1 MSERPQHVAVVG
13 RDPKLRA
20 RRALRDALERLGFL
34 PAAKWTV
41 AQVLGNKWLRRYC
54 TSNFSSGKV
63 VLGEKNRYVFSVF
76 PLEWI
81 RVDIDGADYD
91 LDLERGAPL
100 PFADASQQVIYSAHV
115 VEHLD
120 QTSFECFLSES
131 FRILVT
137 GGAIRIETPDAER
150 LIQAYRQRDEA
161 VLRRFRENRQRD
173 LIDRFGFPEKYLEDH
188 LTVLGELS
196 NYIDRR
202 INSGHIPVYATKDE
216 FEQKLNTL
224 DIESLAAWCVSLQ
237 TDEQLASGGH
247 QNWMSWEKLRRHLV
261 AAGFERVVRADFG
274 VTAIPGLKLNR
285 GFGSI
290 REKRHRAFYSVYVE
304 AFK

>member
-1 MSERPQHVAVVG
+1 MNSRAKAG
-13 RDPKLRA
+13 RDPKLRL
-20 RRALRDALERLGFL
+20 RRALRSALERLGL
-34 PAAKWTV
+34 LRAAKWTV
-41 AQVLGNKWLRRYC
+41 AQVLGNRRLRQYC

-91 LDLERGAPL
+91 LDLERGSPL
-100 PFADASQQVIYSAHV
+100 PFADGSQQVIYSAHV

-120 QTSFECFLSES
+120 QESFERFLGES
-131 FRILVT
+131 FRILAK

-150 LIQAYRQRDEA
+150 LIQGYRQRDEA
-161 VLRRFRENRQRD
+161 VLRHFRENRRRD
-173 LIDRFGFPEKYLEDH
+173 LIERFGFPEKYLEDH
-188 LTVLGELS
+188 LMVLGELS
-196 NYIDRR
+196 NYIDHR
-202 INSGHIPVYATKDE
+202 IQSGHIPVYATKDE
-216 FEQKLNTL
+216 FEQRLNTL
-224 DIESLAAWCVSLQ
+224 DLDALARWCVSLQ

-247 QNWMSWEKLRRHLV
+247 QNWMSWEKMRRHLL
-261 AAGFERVVRADFG
+261 AAGFARAVRTDFG
-274 VTAIPGLKLNR
+274 VTAVPGLKLNR

-290 REKRHRAFYSVYVE
+290 REKRHRAFYSLYVE

>member
-1 MSERPQHVAVVG
+1 LTDENPAAAG
-13 RDPKLRA
+13 RDPKLGF
-20 RRALRDALERLGFL
+20 RRALRDGLERLGFL
-34 PAAKWTV
+34 KAAKWTV
-41 AQVLGNKWLRRYC
+41 ARVLGNKRLRRYC

-91 LDLERGAPL
+91 LDLERGSPL
-100 PFADASQQVIYSAHV
+100 PFADNSQRVIYSAHV

-120 QTSFECFLSES
+120 QDSFEHFLSES
-131 FRILVT
+131 FRILVR

-150 LIQAYRQRDEA
+150 LIQAYRRRDEA
-161 VLRRFRENRQRD
+161 ALRHFRENRQRD
-173 LIDRFGFPEKYLEDH
+173 LVDRFGFPEKYLEDH

-196 NYIDRR
+196 NYIDHR
-202 INSGHIPVYATKDE
+202 IQSGHIPVYATKEE
-216 FEQKLNTL
+216 FEQKLHSS
-224 DIESLAAWCVSLQ
+224 DIEALAQWCVSLQ
-237 TDEQLASGGH
+237 TPEQLASGGH
-247 QNWMSWEKLRRHLV
+247 QNWMSWDKMRRHLV
-261 AAGFERVVRADFG
+261 AAGFERVIRSDFG
-274 VTAIPGLKLNR
+274 VTSIPGLKLNR

-290 REKRHRAFYSVYVE
+290 HEKRHRAFYSLYVE